1 MGGNTFGGMDSDRKR
16 IRVIQGH
23 FSIRRSLVR
32 RTTGVRSVTTL
43 DGKVK
48 LYTSNYFPF
57 SLYRMTNSGGLFL
70 FI

>member
-1 MGGNTFGGMDSDRKR
+1 MDSDRKR

-23 FSIRRSLVR
+23 FRIRRYHLR

-48 LYTSNYFPF
+48 LYTS